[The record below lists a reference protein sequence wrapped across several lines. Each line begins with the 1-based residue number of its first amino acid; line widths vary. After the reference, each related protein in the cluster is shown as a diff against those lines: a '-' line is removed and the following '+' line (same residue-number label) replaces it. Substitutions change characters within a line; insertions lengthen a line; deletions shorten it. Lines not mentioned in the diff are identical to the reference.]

1 MAAVAIRCE
10 TASHLR
16 QVLSARRRALGLRQL
31 ELDDLAGTQSGYQGK
46 LEKGIRGYGDMSL
59 SCTLGA
65 LGLEL
70 YVVERPTEE
79 RAPAAPRHYAERM
92 LARPKSSG
100 D

>member
-1 MAAVAIRCE
+1 MDAVAIRCE
-10 TASHLR
+10 TASQLR

-70 YVVERPTEE
+70 YVIERPTEE
-79 RAPAAPRHYAERM
+79 RAPAAPRHYADRQ
-92 LARPKSSG
+92 PSG